1 MRIGFCTCFLHCQ
14 TVDKMHVAEK
24 SNLAV
29 IMLEICNKIILS
41 IRNMVVALKTEI
53 NANANSQ
60 SKDRYLL
67 MFNTRVAKIDF
78 LFAFIFLK
86 SRVEQQNNVSNLLN
100 LIVKFE

>member
-1 MRIGFCTCFLHCQ
+1 
-14 TVDKMHVAEK
+14 MHVAEK

>member
-1 MRIGFCTCFLHCQ
+1 
-14 TVDKMHVAEK
+14 
-24 SNLAV
+24 
-29 IMLEICNKIILS
+29 
-41 IRNMVVALKTEI
+41 MVVALKTEI

-78 LFAFIFLK
+78 LFAFTFLK